1 MKNKRD
7 MDIPLILSFVGVVM
21 MFIGFIMMIGQL
33 KQDISSACVQ
43 QCVEQ
48 CKEE

>member
-1 MKNKRD
+1 MKNKHKV
-7 MDIPLILSFVGVVM
+7 DIPLILAFVGIAM
-21 MFIGFIMMIGQL
+21 MFIGFIMMTRQL